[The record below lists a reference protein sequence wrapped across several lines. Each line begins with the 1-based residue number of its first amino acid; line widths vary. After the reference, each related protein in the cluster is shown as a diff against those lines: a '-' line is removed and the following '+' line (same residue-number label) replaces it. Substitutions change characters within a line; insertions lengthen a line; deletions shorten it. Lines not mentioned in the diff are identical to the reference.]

1 MRKGLQLY
9 WIMLLI
15 LFPFFFAGTA
25 FLSIYLHHSVQA
37 GILQG
42 FDNRL
47 SNLVTLVGVLLDS
60 EKHHRLMPVDSSPKD
75 DSSDRQTL
83 SSQDPA
89 TDPFYLRHVDTI
101 TSIRRKTGL
110 TYLYTFHMIGKDR
123 LAYVLDGSEPED
135 FSPIG
140 QEDTPPEGAADLLR
154 WSESSLTPVVLPVQE
169 WEAWGLFKSGFGPIV
184 VEDGK
189 ALGMV
194 GADIPVGI
202 ITKRERQATLATIL
216 SAIIGVTLTFLV
228 AILASR
234 ALVSPIA
241 AIRSHLVKLAGG
253 DTSASL
259 APFITVEFQ
268 QLRSAFATLRDRL
281 LSLDRTVLTNIHNHT
296 CEQARQ
302 LIHEQVSRTCLS
314 RIDIPGHRFTA
325 HSRSGTASLGFLE
338 RDDQTLVF
346 SWIPPLRPVGDIA
359 RPDIHTASSLDLIL
373 KLLPNM
379 DTLPQNPQQSTI
391 GIPSGVCLFSFQPKT
406 QKLFYI
412 LTADSG
418 QWSITVH
425 GKPALILRGTGTI
438 KIDSNSGF
446 LLSLDTIAPIGTTDT
461 TSQTISSGILFSV
474 P

>member
-1 MRKGLQLY
+1 MRKGLHLY

-25 FLSIYLHHSVQA
+25 FLSVYLHRSVQA

-60 EKHHRLMPVDSSPKD
+60 EKHHRLMPVGSSPKD
-75 DSSDRQTL
+75 HSGDRQTL

-140 QEDTPPEGAADLLR
+140 EEDTPPEGAADLLR

-184 VEDGK
+184 AEDGK

-241 AIRSHLVKLAGG
+241 VIRSHLVKLAGG

-259 APFITVEFQ
+259 APFITTEFQ
-268 QLRSAFATLRDRL
+268 QLRSAFAALKDRL
-281 LSLDRTVLTNIHNHT
+281 LSLDRTVSVNIHNHT
-296 CEQARQ
+296 REQANQ
-302 LIHEQVSRTCLS
+302 IIQEQASRTILS
-314 RIDIPGHRFTA
+314 RIDVPSHRFTA
-325 HSRSGTASLGFLE
+325 LSRSGTASLGFQD
-338 RDDQTLVF
+338 RDGQNLLF
-346 SWIPPLRPVGDIA
+346 WWIPPLNPEGDIA
-359 RPDIHTASSLDLIL
+359 HPDIYAASSLDLIL
-373 KLLPNM
+373 KLLPNLEP
-379 DTLPQNPQQSTI
+379 LPQDPQPGSI
-391 GIPSGVCLFSFQPKT
+391 GIPDGICLFSFQPKT
-406 QKLFYI
+406 QKLLYI

-418 QWSITVH
+418 QWSFSAH
-425 GKPALILRGTGTI
+425 GNPALILRGTGTI
-438 KIDSNSGF
+438 KVDSTRGF
-446 LLSLDTIAPIGTTDT
+446 LLSLESKAPIGTTGP
-461 TSQTISSGILFSV
+461 TSQTISSGILLSV